1 MVAKKKKKKKE
12 VLKMLG
18 RPSEYYDEHCE
29 KVLNHMAGG
38 FSFESFAGLIGVDR
52 STIYR
57 WLDEQPAFKDAKKA
71 GTEKSRLYW
80 ENIGV
85 KGSAGQMPGW
95 NPTGWIYNVKNR
107 FPNEWNDR
115 KEAEKS
121 PLEIRSIHIQLPGQE
136 TEQVI
141 SMEPKSLEASEDE

>member
-1 MVAKKKKKKKE
+1 MTIKK
-12 VLKMLG
+12 G
-18 RPSEYYDEHCE
+18 RPAKFKKSYNKELIEHMG
-29 KVLNHMAGG
+29 KG
-38 FSFESFAGLIGVDR
+38 FSFESFAGKIDVAR
-52 STIYR
+52 STLYN
-57 WLDEQPAFKDAKKA
+57 WLESQPSFMDAKNTA
-71 GTEKSRLYW
+71 FEKSRLFW
-80 ENIGV
+80 ERIGIHGTV
-85 KGSAGQMPGW
+85 GKLPGW

-141 SMEPKSLEASEDE
+141 SMEPKSLEAKEDE